1 MAKGDLS
8 DLNELYFRYYPNNL
22 FIVNVFF
29 IILKINKILRIFT
42 GEYELMA
49 IVVCNCMI
57 SSITCWLI
65 YKIGKS
71 LLPIQYA
78 VVGYVTSIILI
89 GLSPWML
96 ICYSD
101 SLALFIPVL
110 ILYIYLKKNGKVI

>member
-89 GLSPWML
+89 GLS
-96 ICYSD
+96 
-101 SLALFIPVL
+101 
-110 ILYIYLKKNGKVI
+110 LYIPFK